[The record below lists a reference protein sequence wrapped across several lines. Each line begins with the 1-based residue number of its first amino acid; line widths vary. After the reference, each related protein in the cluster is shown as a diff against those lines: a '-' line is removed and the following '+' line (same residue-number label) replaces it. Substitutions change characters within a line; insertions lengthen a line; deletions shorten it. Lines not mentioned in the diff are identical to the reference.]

1 MKLYTFSEKLPKL
14 LKEAFQESGDAN
26 DAKMT
31 YGKTQII
38 YIYKT
43 IDYGMNTNKEITK
56 WTVIVGYK
64 LDPLKNVR
72 FQGVEK

>member
-1 MKLYTFSEKLPKL
+1 MKWYTFSEKLPKL

-38 YIYKT
+38 YIYIQNNRLWDEHK
-43 IDYGMNTNKEITK
+43 
-56 WTVIVGYK
+56 
-64 LDPLKNVR
+64 
-72 FQGVEK
+72 